1 MIRTASAAALLLLS
15 ACNQETTTKAPTNN
29 VAADEPKAAAEVPSL
44 EGNWRVTMIEGK
56 DVAGLGMTASFSGGQ
71 ASLATG
77 CLRRAW
83 SYTQKRNVVS
93 FKTNPGGSSNCGGQT
108 PGGDEETA
116 YAALDGANIAIFA
129 KQGKEASLSGIGGNL
144 TLERR

>member
-1 MIRTASAAALLLLS
+1 MTRALPILATLFLA
-15 ACNQETTTKAPTNN
+15 ACNSQQAAPPESNMTT
-29 VAADEPKAAAEVPSL
+29 EPEPARAEVPL
-44 EGNWRVTMIEGK
+44 LDGNWRVMRIEGK

-108 PGGDEETA
+108 PSGDEETA
-116 YAALDGANIAIFA
+116 YAALEGANIAIFG
-129 KQGKEASLSGIGGNL
+129 KEGKEASLSGIGGNL